1 MAIAAA
7 AAVEAVEVGDGQV
20 LERNGGQR
28 RKAGQGW
35 KCMPFII
42 GTYELVIAKI
52 CFPSLQPSPNLL
64 LVPRFCRSDKLVPQ
78 PDVEERGRSTSGSAT
93 ELARRL
99 ARSSVGFTDFASL
112 DTFPVSPRRCECLV
126 NFFHET

>member
-42 GTYELVIAKI
+42 GTYELVIA
-52 CFPSLQPSPNLL
+52 
-64 LVPRFCRSDKLVPQ
+64 R
-78 PDVEERGRSTSGSAT
+78 
-93 ELARRL
+93 
-99 ARSSVGFTDFASL
+99 FASL
-112 DTFPVSPRRCECLV
+112 LSNHLPTCFLFRDFVVQISLYLSRM
-126 NFFHET
+126 